1 MIRNSPVR
9 RGLAALVVL
18 ALLAARPPASHA
30 SEAPNEPAHRI
41 GVVLAVV
48 CGVSAKFAVAVP
60 VPFAGLA
67 VVACAASFLDAL
79 ATPD

>member
-1 MIRNSPVR
+1 MIRKSPFR
-9 RGLAALVVL
+9 RGLGALVLL
-18 ALLAARPPASHA
+18 ALLAAHPPALRA
-30 SEAPNEPAHRI
+30 SDTPNEPAHRI

-48 CGVSAKFAVAVP
+48 CGVSAKFAMAVP

-67 VVACAASFLDAL
+67 VVSCTASFLDAL